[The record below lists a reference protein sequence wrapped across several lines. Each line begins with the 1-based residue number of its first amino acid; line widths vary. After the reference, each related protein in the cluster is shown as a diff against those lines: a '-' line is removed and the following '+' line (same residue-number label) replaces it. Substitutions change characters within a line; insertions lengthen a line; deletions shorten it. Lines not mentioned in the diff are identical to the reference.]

1 MDIALNNV
9 YKSFGQ
15 RILFENVTLSFPE
28 NRISC
33 ISGPSGCG
41 KTTLFNLLMGL
52 EKADSGAI
60 EGLSNQR
67 ISAVFQEDR
76 LCENLSTLSN
86 ASIALGK
93 GKTKETALAM
103 LEALGLGDA
112 AHQPVKSLSGGMKRR
127 TALARALLADYD
139 LLLLDEPFTGLDEE
153 SLKLAVRCILS
164 SLNGRTAIIVSHDS
178 RISELMG
185 GKTYFLPDYL
195 NIHNC

>member
-1 MDIALNNV
+1 MDIVLSNV
-9 YKSFGQ
+9 YKSFGP
-15 RILFENVTLSFPE
+15 RILFENVSLSFPR

-52 EKADSGAI
+52 EKVDSGTI
-60 EGLSNQR
+60 EGLSGQR

-76 LCENLSTLSN
+76 LCENLSVLSN

-93 GKTKETALAM
+93 GKTKETARAM
-103 LEALGLGDA
+103 LESLGMKDA
-112 AHQPVKSLSGGMKRR
+112 VHLPIKSLSGGMKRR

-153 SLKLAVRCILS
+153 SMDMAVRCILS
-164 SLNGRTAIIVSHDS
+164 SLNGRTAIIISHDS
-178 RISELMG
+178 RIPERMGSE
-185 GKTYFLPDYL
+185 TYFLPRYL
-195 NIHNC
+195 NTHNC